1 MGGRCTEGFS
11 LWTLTDLVV
20 KRKGVF
26 VCLHHC
32 AFEHTHFISLLKPK
46 V

>member
-11 LWTLTDLVV
+11 LSSLSDLVV
-20 KRKGVF
+20 KKKGGF

-32 AFEHTHFISLLKPK
+32 AFEHACFTLLKPK